1 MRTIGLTGNIGAGK
15 STVGRLLAEA
25 GVPVIDADQV
35 ARDIV
40 EPGTPALLE
49 IAARFP
55 GVVGQDGRLDRKA
68 LGARIFKDP
77 VEREALNQIT
87 HPRIFQEV
95 VRRLHRLEDRGEPF
109 AVYEAAL
116 LLENGLGPYEGGLI
130 VVTVSEEEQLRRVR
144 QRDGASEADVRARMA
159 VQMPQAEKAR
169 RATWVLDNSGT
180 EAELREKVLHLLSSL
195 RAQAAHASAPGVI
208 EDPAGCA
215 PHSARPGGERARG

>member
-1 MRTIGLTGNIGAGK
+1 MRTIGLTWNIGAGK

-35 ARDIV
+35 ARDVV
-40 EPGTPALLE
+40 EPGTPALMD

-55 GVVGQDGRLDRKA
+55 GVVASDGRLDRKA
-68 LGARIFKDP
+68 LGARIFTDP
-77 VEREALNQIT
+77 AERAALNQIT

-95 VRRLHRLEDRGEPF
+95 VRRLHLLEDRGEPL

-116 LLENGLGPYEGGLI
+116 LLENGLGPYQGGLI

-144 QRDGASEADVRARMA
+144 QRDGSSEAEVRARIA
-159 VQMPQAEKAR
+159 AQMPQAEKAR

-180 EAELREKVLHLLSSL
+180 EGELRDKVLHFLKLL
-195 RAQAAHASAPGVI
+195 RAERSQPGVPGVL
-208 EDPAGCA
+208 EDRAPAYGAQLQPCE
-215 PHSARPGGERARG
+215 ERTRE

>member
-35 ARDIV
+35 SRDIV

-55 GVVGQDGRLDRKA
+55 GVVGPDGRLDRKA

-77 VEREALNQIT
+77 AEREALNQIT

-95 VRRLHRLEDRGEPF
+95 VRRLHLLQEAGEPL

-116 LLENGLGPYEGGLI
+116 LLENGLGPYEGGLL
-130 VVTVSEEEQLRRVR
+130 VVTVSEAEQLRRVR
-144 QRDGASEADVRARMA
+144 ARDGASEQEVRARIA
-159 VQMPQAEKAR
+159 TQMPQAEKAR
-169 RATWVLDNSGT
+169 RATWVIDNSGSA
-180 EAELREKVLHLLSSL
+180 EELRSKVLHFLQLLRSEVHHRGVVDEPSSG
-195 RAQAAHASAPGVI
+195 API
-208 EDPAGCA
+208 DACA
-215 PHSARPGGERARG
+215 EPARG

>member
-35 ARDIV
+35 ARDVV
-40 EPGTPALLE
+40 EPGTPALMD

-55 GVVGQDGRLDRKA
+55 GVVAPDGRLDRKA

-77 VEREALNQIT
+77 AERAALNQIT

-95 VRRLHRLEDRGEPF
+95 VRRLHLLEDRGEPL

-144 QRDGASEADVRARMA
+144 QRDCASEHEVRARIA
-159 VQMPQAEKAR
+159 AQMPQAEKAR

-180 EAELREKVLHLLSSL
+180 EADLREKVLHLLSTL
-195 RAQAAHASAPGVI
+195 RAQATRPVAPGVI
-208 EDPAGCA
+208 DDPAGC
-215 PHSARPGGERARG
+215 PPPSARPGAERVRG